1 MKIAFLTLARL
12 LALVA
17 YGGII
22 YAGCVMHPFS
32 PGMFIG
38 LLVAWLFV
46 FGGLFKAPA
55 I

>member
-1 MKIAFLTLARL
+1 MIRAFLTFARL

-22 YAGCVMHPFS
+22 YAGFAMHPFS

-38 LLVAWLFV
+38 LFVAWFCV